1 MLINLINNIA
11 FLVALVA
18 AGQIVFARCHKR
30 TPGRQVVLGVLFG
43 CVALLGMVNPV
54 NFAPGLIFDGRSI
67 VLSVAGIVG
76 GGLPAAIA
84 AGMAGIYRF
93 QLGGIGASVGMLVI
107 VQSALLGVLARAWWI
122 RRQTTPQLAHY
133 IAFGVVVQL
142 AQLAAFTLIPNRA
155 GYAFIEQ
162 AWWVL
167 LLFYPLAT
175 MLLCLIFRNY
185 EQHLIDR
192 RALDSAQ
199 AEAIRERAM
208 LRTLIDTLPDL
219 IWLKDSQGIYL
230 ACNQRFEKFFGAR
243 EQEIIGKTDHD
254 FVDRELADFFRA
266 HDRLA
271 MEKNGP
277 SINEEEVPFASDG
290 HRELLETTKVP
301 MRDAMGNLI
310 GVLGVSHDI
319 TERKQI
325 EISLKALSQ
334 RLDMATEAAG
344 IGIWDMNMVTGEAYH
359 SRQMRHMLGYDE
371 GELGSNWADWTKIVH
386 PDDIGNVSRQLEALA
401 AAPDQLY
408 LASFRIM
415 AKDGSQHWV
424 ESRGRVIEHR
434 DGKVIQMAGTHL
446 DITERKKA
454 EAELE
459 RYRDHLEELVE
470 TRTADLVEAKVAA
483 ETASRAKSA
492 FLANMSHELRTP
504 MNGVMGMIDLAK
516 RRMADAQGVDQLDKA
531 KRSAERLLG
540 VLNDILDLS
549 KIEADR
555 LVLENLPLQLGDSV
569 SHVSALLAHKA
580 TQKGLQLT
588 MDVPAELAHLPLRGD
603 PLRLGQILINLVG
616 NAIKFTEQ
624 GEVVLRARSIGD
636 SAKVLKVRF
645 EIADTGV
652 GIEAEGQSRLFQSF
666 EQADNSMTRKYGGTG
681 LGLAICKRLVQRMGG
696 EIGVESTPGSGS
708 TFWFI
713 VSLGKQEAGAV
724 LPAPTVTSPAAKHRL
739 QADYAGTR
747 LLLAEDE
754 PITQEVSRGLLE
766 DVGMVVDVAEDGRQA
781 LALAR
786 QNVYA
791 LILMDMQMPN
801 LNGVDATQAIRA
813 DSLNIATPILAM
825 TANAFD
831 EDRQVCLDAGMSDH
845 LTKPVDP
852 PTLYEILLG
861 WLEKRAG
868 E

>member
-1 MLINLINNIA
+1 MFINLINNIA
-11 FLVALVA
+11 FLVAMVA
-18 AGQIVFARCHKR
+18 AGQLVFARFDKR
-30 TPGRQVVLGVLFG
+30 SAGRQVLLGVLFG

-67 VLSVAGIVG
+67 VLSVAGVVG

-84 AGMAGIYRF
+84 AAMAGVYRY
-93 QLGGIGASVGMLVI
+93 QLGGAGALVGMMVI
-107 VQSALLGVLARAWWI
+107 VQSALLGVVARAWWT
-122 RRQTTPQLAHY
+122 RRQMTPQALDF
-133 IAFGVVVQL
+133 IALGVVVQL
-142 AQLAAFTLIPNRA
+142 AQLGAFTLIPNKA

-167 LLFYPLAT
+167 LPFYPIAT

-192 RALDSAQ
+192 KALDSAQ
-199 AEAIRERAM
+199 AETIRERAM

-219 IWLKDSQGIYL
+219 IWLKDSRGIYL

-243 EQEIIGKTDHD
+243 EQDIIGKTDYD
-254 FVDRELADFFRA
+254 FVTRELADFFRT

-277 SINEEEVPFASDG
+277 LINEEEVPFASDG

-310 GVLGVSHDI
+310 GALGISHDI
-319 TERKQI
+319 TERKQT
-325 EISLKALSQ
+325 ETSLKELGQ

-344 IGIWDMNMVTGEAYH
+344 IGIWDMNLATGKAYH
-359 SRQMRHMLGYDE
+359 SRQMRHMLGYED
-371 GELGSNWADWTKIVH
+371 GELESNWADWAKIIH
-386 PDDIGNVSRQLEALA
+386 PDDIGNVTRQIDALA
-401 AAPDQLY
+401 VAPDQPY
-408 LASFRIM
+408 LASFRIK
-415 AKDGSQHWV
+415 AKDASLHWV

-434 DGKVIQMAGTHL
+434 DGKIIRMAGTHL
-446 DITERKKA
+446 DITERIKA

-483 ETASRAKSA
+483 EAASRAKSS

-504 MNGVMGMIDLAK
+504 MNGVLGMIDMAR
-516 RRMADAQGVDQLDKA
+516 RRMVDAKGLDQLDKA
-531 KRSAERLLG
+531 KLSAERLLG

-555 LVLENLPLQLGDSV
+555 LVLENVPLQLGDSV
-569 SHVSALLAHKA
+569 GNVIGVLEHKA

-588 MDVPAELAHLPLRGD
+588 IDVPANLAHSPLRGD
-603 PLRLGQILINLVG
+603 PLRLGQIIMNLVG

-624 GEVVLRARSIGD
+624 GEVVVRARQIGETVD
-636 SAKVLKVRF
+636 ALQVRF
-645 EIADTGV
+645 DITDTGV
-652 GIEAEGQSRLFQSF
+652 GIEAEAQTRLFQSF

-681 LGLAICKRLVQRMGG
+681 LGLAICKQLVQLMGG
-696 EIGVESTPGSGS
+696 EIGVESTPGNGS

-713 VSLGKQEAGAV
+713 VPLGKREFGSV
-724 LPAPTVTSPAAKHRL
+724 PPATSMTTHTAELRL
-739 QADYAGTR
+739 QTDYAGTR
-747 LLLAEDE
+747 ILLAEDE
-754 PITQEVSRGLLE
+754 PITQEISRGLLE
-766 DVGMVVDVAEDGRQA
+766 DMGLVVDVAEDGREA
-781 LALAR
+781 LALAK
-786 QNVYA
+786 QKTYA

-801 LNGVDATQAIRA
+801 LNGVQSTQAIRA
-813 DSLNIATPILAM
+813 VSLNIATPIIAM

-831 EDRQVCLDAGMSDH
+831 EDRQVCLDAGMNDH
-845 LTKPVDP
+845 IAKPVDP
-852 PTLYEILLG
+852 EKLYETLLR
-861 WLEKRAG
+861 WMEKRAG
-868 E
+868 

>member
-18 AGQIVFARCHKR
+18 AGQIVFARFHKR
-30 TPGRQVVLGVLFG
+30 TPGRQVLLGVLFG
-43 CVALLGMVNPV
+43 CVTLMGIANPV

-67 VLSVAGIVG
+67 VLSVAGVVAG
-76 GGLPAAIA
+76 GIPAAIA
-84 AGMAGIYRF
+84 AGMAGVYRF
-93 QLGGIGASVGMLVI
+93 QLGGIGASVGVMVI
-107 VQSALLGVLARAWWI
+107 VQSALLGVLAREWWI
-122 RRQTTPQLAHY
+122 RHQTKPQVPHY
-133 IAFGVVVQL
+133 IAFGVAVQL

-167 LLFYPLAT
+167 LLFYPIAT
-175 MLLCLIFRNY
+175 MMLCLIFRNY

-192 RALDSAQ
+192 KALDTAQ
-199 AEAIRERAM
+199 AETIRERAM

-243 EQEIIGKTDHD
+243 EQDIIGKTDYN
-254 FVDRELADFFRA
+254 FVDQELADSFRA

-271 MEKNGP
+271 MEKNEP

-301 MRDAMGNLI
+301 MRDASGNLI
-310 GVLGVSHDI
+310 GILGIGHDI
-319 TERKQI
+319 TERKRT
-325 EISLKALSQ
+325 EASLRELGQ

-344 IGIWDMNMVTGEAYH
+344 IGIWDMNLATGDAYH
-359 SRQMRHMLGYDE
+359 SRQMRSMLGYED
-371 GELGSNWADWTKIVH
+371 GELESNWANWAKIVH
-386 PDDIGNVSRQLEALA
+386 QDDIGNVTRQINALA
-401 AAPDQLY
+401 AAPDQPY
-408 LASFRIM
+408 LASFRIT

-424 ESRGRVIEHR
+424 ESRGRVIECR
-434 DGKVIQMAGTHL
+434 DGKIIHMAGTHL
-446 DITERKKA
+446 DITGRKEA

-483 ETASRAKSA
+483 EAANRAKSA

-504 MNGVMGMIDLAK
+504 MNGVMGMIDMAK
-516 RRMADAQGVDQLDKA
+516 RRMTDAKGLAQLDKA
-531 KRSAERLLG
+531 KLSAERLLG

-555 LVLENLPLQLGDSV
+555 LVLESVPLQLGDSV
-569 SHVSALLAHKA
+569 GNIIGVLEHKA
-580 TQKGLQLT
+580 MQKGLQLT
-588 MDVPAELAHLPLRGD
+588 VDVPADLAHLPLRGD
-603 PLRLGQILINLVG
+603 PLRLSQILINLVG

-624 GEVVLRARSIGD
+624 GEVVLRARQMGET
-636 SAKVLKVRF
+636 VETLQVRF

-652 GIEAEGQSRLFQSF
+652 GINAEAQTRLFQSF

-681 LGLAICKRLVQRMGG
+681 LGLAICKRLVQLMGG
-696 EIGVESTPGSGS
+696 EIGVESTLGSGS
-708 TFWFI
+708 TFWFVVPLGI
-713 VSLGKQEAGAV
+713 LEPGSVSL
-724 LPAPTVTSPAAKHRL
+724 APTITALTAEQRL
-739 QADYAGTR
+739 QVDYAGTHI
-747 LLLAEDE
+747 LLAEDE

-766 DVGMVVDVAEDGRQA
+766 DVGLVVDVAVDGQQA
-781 LALAR
+781 LSMAR
-786 QNVYA
+786 QNPYA
-791 LILMDMQMPN
+791 LILMDMQMPVI
-801 LNGVDATQAIRA
+801 NGIEATKAIRS
-813 DSLNIATPILAM
+813 DSKNQATPILAM

-831 EDRQVCLDAGMSDH
+831 EDRQVCIDAGMNDH
-845 LTKPVDP
+845 IAKPVDP
-852 PTLYEILLG
+852 DVLYETLLG
-861 WLEKRAG
+861 WFERRG
-868 E
+868 G